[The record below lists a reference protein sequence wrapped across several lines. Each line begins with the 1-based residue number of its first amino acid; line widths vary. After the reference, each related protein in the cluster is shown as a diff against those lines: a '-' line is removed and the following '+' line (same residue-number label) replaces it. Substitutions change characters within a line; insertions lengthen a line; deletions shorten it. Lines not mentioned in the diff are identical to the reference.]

1 MTLQYSMNFI
11 YQYLNPELVYV
22 VIVCSMILLV
32 VAGGYV
38 YFFLLIMRNDPREQE
53 YRKYHGWDNTLVP
66 HKYDDQKDKKDEE
79 K

>member
-1 MTLQYSMNFI
+1 MTLQYSMHFI

-22 VIVCSMILLV
+22 MFVCSIILLV

-38 YFFLLIMRNDPREQE
+38 FFFLLIMKNDPKERK
-53 YRKYHGWDNTLVP
+53 YRKDHEWDNTLVP
-66 HKYDDQKDKKDEE
+66 HKYKDQKE